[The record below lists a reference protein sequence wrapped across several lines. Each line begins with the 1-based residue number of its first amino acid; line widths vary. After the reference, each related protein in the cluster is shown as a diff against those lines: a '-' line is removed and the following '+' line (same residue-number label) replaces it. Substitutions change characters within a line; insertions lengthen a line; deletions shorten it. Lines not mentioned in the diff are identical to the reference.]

1 MPDILP
7 TLLNLFL
14 LAFILCSTLVIGFS
28 LTIQQLP
35 GRRRAGRARLGLG
48 CACVSPTRD

>member
-1 MPDILP
+1 MPEIMP

-28 LTIQQLP
+28 LAIQQIP
-35 GRRRAGRARLGLG
+35 CRRRAGQARPGLG
-48 CACVSPTRD
+48 CACVSPTRA